1 MSSFSITT
9 FDKTKCELKINILRI
24 TSSKH
29 LDSIDSLLQEI
40 FIVYDIIRVS
50 IHVIIDVIMFKFT
63 EYYMSALNDNRDV
76 INFIDFQIFEIS
88 RDFVSSVFQIDH
100 FIDEIEDLLVTR
112 AFDV

>member
-1 MSSFSITT
+1 
-9 FDKTKCELKINILRI
+9 
-24 TSSKH
+24 
-29 LDSIDSLLQEI
+29 
-40 FIVYDIIRVS
+40 
-50 IHVIIDVIMFKFT
+50 
-63 EYYMSALNDNRDV
+63 MSALNDNRDV